1 MAVLGK
7 LICWSFATTLVNW
20 TPLGDHLMVFE
31 NKHTWWCSCSQSTHL
46 QATVL
51 SMEPIWKQFQPQ
63 KAGTT
68 FAGWNAKV
76 HCHWEQF
83 ENNFPSWKPPAAL
96 YLTHTN
102 VLPLLFL
109 THTSVLFIQMGIK
122 PPISTVGWRISRL
135 NQASLKSRASDLT
148 LRRRICSVGACFP
161 SILSAD
167 RYIQSGLLLAVC
179 YRDACIYLGS
189 FSERHP

>member
-1 MAVLGK
+1 MR
-7 LICWSFATTLVNW
+7 I
-20 TPLGDHLMVFE
+20 
-31 NKHTWWCSCSQSTHL
+31 STHGG
-46 QATVL
+46 VL
-51 SMEPIWKQFQPQ
+51 AYSPLTCRRQFHPWNPYENNSNLRKQELHLLAEMQ
-63 KAGTT
+63 KFTAI
-68 FAGWNAKV
+68 V
-76 HCHWEQF
+76 
-83 ENNFPSWKPPAAL
+83 ENNFTSCKPPAAL
-96 YLTHTN
+96 CLTHTN

-109 THTSVLFIQMGIK
+109 THTSVLFIQMGMK

-135 NQASLKSRASDLT
+135 NQTPLKSRASDLT

-179 YRDACIYLGS
+179 CRDACIYLGS